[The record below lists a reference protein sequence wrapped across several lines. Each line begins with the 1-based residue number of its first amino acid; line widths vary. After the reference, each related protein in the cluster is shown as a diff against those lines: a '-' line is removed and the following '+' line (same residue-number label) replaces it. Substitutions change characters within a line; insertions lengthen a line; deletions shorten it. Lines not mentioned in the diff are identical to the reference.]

1 MTAFGTTR
9 RGFLGAGAALTI
21 PATVARAQG
30 PARGGDPLRVG
41 VMTDLSGPF
50 AGAGSQPLFWGAEVA
65 IELFNERG
73 GVDGRPV
80 QAVTADSQSKAD
92 VAINEMERLLGQERL
107 EVVTGIYSSAHAVP
121 LSGRFEQAKK
131 MMWITS
137 AIATAVLKDKNF
149 RYVFRP
155 TVHSDQYGEGSIS
168 AIAENAQAK
177 LGLAPDKVKLGVI
190 YEDGPYGTGVAA
202 AIEANAKARNM
213 PIVLKEA
220 YSATAPD
227 LSTLVTKLRRE
238 RPDIVLQVGYNPDIT
253 LFLRQAKSGGLRF
266 KMLIG
271 HGAGWSQ
278 IDRLTET
285 FGQDVNFMCNVDP
298 AATQMLDWSKLQPGI
313 GDLAKTFMDR
323 FQSKHKLSDPPTHA
337 SMGFNNTWIFLEHV
351 LKPAV
356 QKTGGMAAEA
366 LREAALAVDVPTG
379 GTIQG
384 YGVKFAPPG
393 NPMAGQN
400 ERSIAVVMQ
409 FENGKSKVVWPG
421 ALGQPIVMPLPA
433 ANAYAALLAGH
444 RCWRSW
450 G

>member
-1 MTAFGTTR
+1 
-9 RGFLGAGAALTI
+9 
-21 PATVARAQG
+21 
-30 PARGGDPLRVG
+30 
-41 VMTDLSGPF
+41 MTDLSGPF
-50 AGAGSQPLFWGAEVA
+50 AGAGSLPLFWGAEVA

-121 LSGRFEQAKK
+121 LSGRFEQSRK

-149 RYVFRP
+149 RYIFRP

-190 YEDGPYGTGVAA
+190 YEDGPYGTGVAS
-202 AIEANAKARNM
+202 AIEANAKSRNM

-220 YSATAPD
+220 YSSTAPD

-285 FGQDVNFMCNVDP
+285 FGGDVNHMCNVDP

-323 FQSKHKLSDPPTHA
+323 FQAKHKLSDPPTHA

-356 QKTGGMAAEA
+356 RKSGGMSADA
-366 LREAALAVDVPTG
+366 LREAALAVDVPEG

-393 NPMAGQN
+393 DPMAGQN
-400 ERSIAVVMQ
+400 QRSLAVVMQ
-409 FENGKSKVVWPG
+409 FENGKSKVVWP
-421 ALGQPIVMPLPA
+421 ASLGQPIVMPLPA
-433 ANAYAALLAGH
+433 SNAYAA
-444 RCWRSW
+444 R
-450 G
+450 

>member
-1 MTAFGTTR
+1 MTRFATTR
-9 RGFLGAGAALTI
+9 RGLIQAGAGLALTL
-21 PATVARAQG
+21 PATARAQQG

-50 AGAGSQPLFWGAEVA
+50 AGAGSQPLFQGAEVA

-80 QAVTADSQSKAD
+80 VAVSADSQSKAD
-92 VAINEMERLLGQERL
+92 VAINEAERLLGQEKL

-121 LSGRFEQAKK
+121 LSGRFEANRK

-155 TVHSDQYGEGSIS
+155 TVHSDQYGEGSVSMIH
-168 AIAENAQAK
+168 EHAQAK
-177 LGLAPDKVKLGVI
+177 LGMAPDKVKLAVI
-190 YEDGPYGTGVAA
+190 YEDGPYGTGVAT
-202 AIEANAKARNM
+202 AIEANARRFGM

-220 YSATAPD
+220 YSSTTPD

-238 RPDIVLQVGYNPDIT
+238 RPDVVFQVGYNPDIT

-266 KMLIG
+266 RMLIG

-278 IDRLTET
+278 IDRLWDT
-285 FGQDVNFMCNVDP
+285 FGADVNYMCNVDP
-298 AATQMLDWSKLQPGI
+298 AATQMLDWSKLGPGVAE
-313 GDLAKTFMDR
+313 LAKNFVDR
-323 FQSKHKLSDPPTHA
+323 FSAKHQLRDLPPHA

-356 QKTGGMAAEA
+356 RKTGGMAADA
-366 LREAALAVDVPTG
+366 LREAALEIDIPVG

-384 YGVKFAPPG
+384 YGVKFEAPG
-393 NPMAGQN
+393 SPMAGQN
-400 ERSIAVVMQ
+400 ARSVAVVMQ
-409 FENGKSKVVWPG
+409 FENAKSRVIWPTAIG
-421 ALGQPIVMPLPA
+421 VPPVLPLPA
-433 ANAYAALLAGH
+433 GHTYAL
-444 RCWRSW
+444 R
-450 G
+450 

>member
-1 MTAFGTTR
+1 MQSNGTSR
-9 RGFLGAGAALTI
+9 RTLLQAGAGLGLAATV
-21 PATVARAQG
+21 PATARAQTG
-30 PARGGDPLRVG
+30 PARGGDPLRIG

-50 AGAGSQPLFWGAEVA
+50 AGAGSVPLFQGAEVA

-73 GVDGRPV
+73 GVDGRPIV
-80 QAVTADSQSKAD
+80 AVTADSQSKAD
-92 VAINEMERLLGQERL
+92 VAINEAERLLGQERL

-121 LSGRFEQAKK
+121 LSGRFEAQRK

-137 AIATAVLKDKNF
+137 AIATAVLKDKNY

-155 TVHSDQYGEGSIS
+155 TVHSDQYGEGSVSMIH
-168 AIAENAQAK
+168 EHAQSK
-177 LGLAPDKVKLGVI
+177 LGIAPDKVKLAVI

-202 AIEANAKARNM
+202 AIEANAKQRSM

-220 YSATAPD
+220 YSASAPD

-238 RPDIVLQVGYNPDIT
+238 RPDVIFQVGYNPDIT

-266 KMLIG
+266 RMLIG

-278 IDRLTET
+278 IDRLWDT
-285 FGQDVNFMCNVDP
+285 FGADVNHMCNVDP

-313 GDLAKTFMDR
+313 GDLAKTFVDK
-323 FQSKHKLSDPPTHA
+323 FAAKHQVRDLPPHA

-356 QKTGGMAAEA
+356 RKTGGLSADA
-366 LREAALAVDVPTG
+366 LREAALEVDIPVG

-384 YGVKFAPPG
+384 YGVKFEPPG
-393 NPMAGQN
+393 AAMAGQN
-400 ERSIAVVMQ
+400 ARSIAVVMQ
-409 FENGKSKVVWPG
+409 FENAKSRVIWPTAIG
-421 ALGQPIVMPLPA
+421 VPPVLPLPPGH
-433 ANAYAALLAGH
+433 AYAL
-444 RCWRSW
+444 RS
-450 G
+450 

>member
-1 MTAFGTTR
+1 MTAFRTTR
-9 RGFLGAGAALTI
+9 RSLLGAGAALTI

-50 AGAGSQPLFWGAEVA
+50 AGAGSLPLFWGAEVA

-121 LSGRFEQAKK
+121 LSGRFEQSRK

-190 YEDGPYGTGVAA
+190 YEDGPYGTGVAS
-202 AIEANAKARNM
+202 AIEANAKSRNM

-220 YSATAPD
+220 YSSTAPD

-285 FGQDVNFMCNVDP
+285 FGGDVNHMCNVDP
-298 AATQMLDWSKLQPGI
+298 AATQMLDWGKLQPGI

-323 FQSKHKLSDPPTHA
+323 FQAKHKLSDPPTHA

-356 QKTGGMAAEA
+356 RKSGGMSADA
-366 LREAALAVDVPTG
+366 LREAALAVDVPEG

-393 NPMAGQN
+393 DPMAGQN
-400 ERSIAVVMQ
+400 QRSLAVVMQ
-409 FENGKSKVVWPG
+409 FENGKSKVVWP
-421 ALGQPIVMPLPA
+421 ASLGQPIVMPLPA
-433 ANAYAALLAGH
+433 SNAYAA
-444 RCWRSW
+444 R
-450 G
+450 

>member
-1 MTAFGTTR
+1 
-9 RGFLGAGAALTI
+9 
-21 PATVARAQG
+21 
-30 PARGGDPLRVG
+30 
-41 VMTDLSGPF
+41 
-50 AGAGSQPLFWGAEVA
+50 
-65 IELFNERG
+65 
-73 GVDGRPV
+73 
-80 QAVTADSQSKAD
+80 
-92 VAINEMERLLGQERL
+92 
-107 EVVTGIYSSAHAVP
+107 VP
-121 LSGRFEQAKK
+121 LAGRFEQSKK

-137 AIATAVLKDKNF
+137 AIATAVLKDKNY

-155 TVHSDQYGEGSIS
+155 TVHSDQYGEGSVSVIQ
-168 AIAENAQAK
+168 ENAQAK
-177 LGLAPDKVKLGVI
+177 LGMAPDKVKLGVI

-238 RPDIVLQVGYNPDIT
+238 HPDIVYQVGYNPDIT

-285 FGQDVNFMCNVDP
+285 FGPDVNYMCNVDP
-298 AATQMLDWSKLQPGI
+298 AATQMLDWTKLGPGV
-313 GDLAKTFMDR
+313 GDLAKAFVER
-323 FQSKHKLSDPPTHA
+323 FQTKHQLHDLPTHA

-356 QKTGGMAAEA
+356 RKTGGMTADA
-366 LREAALAVDVPTG
+366 LREAALEVDVPTG

-384 YGVKFAPPG
+384 YGVKFVPPG
-393 NPMAGQN
+393 QSMAGQN

-409 FENGKSKVVWPG
+409 FVDGKSKVVWPA
-421 ALGQPIVMPLPA
+421 ALAQPIVLPLPA
-433 ANAYAALLAGH
+433 GHAFAA
-444 RCWRSW
+444 R
-450 G
+450 